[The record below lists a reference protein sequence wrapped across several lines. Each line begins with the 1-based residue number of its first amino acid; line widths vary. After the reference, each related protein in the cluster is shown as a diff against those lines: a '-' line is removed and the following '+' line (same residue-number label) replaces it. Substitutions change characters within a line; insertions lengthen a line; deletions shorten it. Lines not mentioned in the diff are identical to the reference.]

1 METFRYSKDEP
12 SELDLDLS
20 VFKQKNENLN
30 NSNFANLL
38 SRSIRVNKEILPSVA
53 EAIEKVFQRL
63 NLENNFNFFVTADHY
78 QANAAC
84 SLMSTSSQPDIIIT
98 SKLVELLSNEELQFV
113 IGHEVAHYY
122 YQHALYPSY
131 QLAVDINHQLNLL
144 NLGRSAEIS
153 ADRIGFLACGS
164 LQHSLQASLKLA
176 SGLNDKHLR
185 FNFSTYL
192 DQLRELESVGK
203 NQSELWST
211 HPNFLI
217 RIQALIWFSMSKE
230 YHEFFGTKKAGV
242 YDLETVDNKINNS
255 IKKIVGNELELSN
268 KEIYDRALLWGAL
281 KIYLSDKTFSKQEQ
295 EKFAKQF
302 GGKKTTKILS
312 LLRISNQDILDKKIG
327 DVFTKASTLLKTD
340 KTNLINDLKMVRKEA
355 EGEEIKKS
363 QSLNKLLNILGEKGS
378 TNI

>member
-1 METFRYSKDEP
+1 
-12 SELDLDLS
+12 
-20 VFKQKNENLN
+20 
-30 NSNFANLL
+30 
-38 SRSIRVNKEILPSVA
+38 
-53 EAIEKVFQRL
+53 
-63 NLENNFNFFVTADHY
+63 
-78 QANAAC
+78 
-84 SLMSTSSQPDIIIT
+84 
-98 SKLVELLSNEELQFV
+98 
-113 IGHEVAHYY
+113 
-122 YQHALYPSY
+122 
-131 QLAVDINHQLNLL
+131 
-144 NLGRSAEIS
+144 
-153 ADRIGFLACGS
+153 
-164 LQHSLQASLKLA
+164 
-176 SGLNDKHLR
+176 
-185 FNFSTYL
+185 
-192 DQLRELESVGK
+192 
-203 NQSELWST
+203 
-211 HPNFLI
+211 
-217 RIQALIWFSMSKE
+217 MSKE

-340 KTNLINDLKMVRKEA
+340 KTNLINDLKMVGKEA